1 VDIRRLADEIGANYV
16 VEGSVRRAG
25 NRIRVTAQLID
36 TGSGNHLWAERF
48 DRQLEDIFDVQD
60 EITETITAR
69 LEPEVGVAERARV
82 ARGPRKNL
90 QAWDY
95 YHMGVAR
102 VFKFTAEDNL
112 EAQRFFQL
120 SRELDT
126 KFGEA
131 HAWWAYATILGMT
144 YWDTEPKQ
152 ELLDEALTATN
163 RALELDD
170 QNAVFYGLKAR
181 IQLARCEYTSAL
193 IEGEMAIKL
202 NPTYAGAF
210 CGLGDSLNYEGRYDE
225 AIVKF
230 EKAVA
235 LSPNDPQRW
244 AYLTYGALTLIF
256 KQDFETALVWIE
268 KAIEIPN
275 CQYWTTA
282 HKAVALAY
290 LERRDEARQTV
301 EKLVA
306 EKPGFTCEFAERK
319 LFYLKR
325 PDQLKLYM
333 DGLRLAGVPEE

>member
-1 VDIRRLADEIGANYV
+1 MGL
-16 VEGSVRRAG
+16 
-25 NRIRVTAQLID
+25 
-36 TGSGNHLWAERF
+36 
-48 DRQLEDIFDVQD
+48 RQ
-60 EITETITAR
+60 
-69 LEPEVGVAERARV
+69 
-82 ARGPRKNL
+82 
-90 QAWDY
+90 
-95 YHMGVAR
+95 
-102 VFKFTAEDNL
+102 
-112 EAQRFFQL
+112 
-120 SRELDT
+120 
-126 KFGEA
+126 
-131 HAWWAYATILGMT
+131 ILGMT

-225 AIVKF
+225 AIIKF

-290 LERRDEARQTV
+290 LERRDEARLTV

-325 PDQLKLYM
+325 QDQLKLYM
-333 DGLRLAGVPEE
+333 DGLRMAGVPEE